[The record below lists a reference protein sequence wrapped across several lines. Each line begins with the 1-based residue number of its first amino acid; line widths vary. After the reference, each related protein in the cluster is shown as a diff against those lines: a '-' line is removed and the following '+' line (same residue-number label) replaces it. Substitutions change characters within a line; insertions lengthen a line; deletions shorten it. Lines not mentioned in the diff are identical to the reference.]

1 MRAGSVF
8 ASFPCLGPTGLVAA
22 KKSTL
27 IAMAKPACSAS
38 TTTSRILLV
47 LFSVVERTGYKFLS
61 KKAAEKASPTATK
74 V

>member
-1 MRAGSVF
+1 LSSPLF
-8 ASFPCLGPTGLVAA
+8 GPTGLVAA

-27 IAMAKPACSAS
+27 IAIAKPACSAR

-47 LFSVVERTGYKFLS
+47 LFSVVESTGYKFLRR
-61 KKAAEKASPTATK
+61 KVAENARPRATK